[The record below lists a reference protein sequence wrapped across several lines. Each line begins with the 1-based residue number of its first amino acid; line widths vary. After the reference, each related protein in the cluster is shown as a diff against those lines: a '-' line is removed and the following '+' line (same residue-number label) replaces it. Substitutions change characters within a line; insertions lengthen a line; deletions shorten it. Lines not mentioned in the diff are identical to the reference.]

1 MITEPAAASQGT
13 ARAKILVIDDNPIIQ
28 RAVYYAL
35 RDKGYKV
42 LMAGEVLDAIN
53 IIRDEHPD
61 LILLDLSFP
70 PDVMNIGGPLQDG
83 FFFIDWVRRNPEV
96 NKIPIMI
103 ISGSDPHTYKERVA
117 VAGINVC
124 FHKPL
129 DKETLAAAIKLALQQ
144 NAAGSQPGESAG
156 GA

>member
-1 MITEPAAASQGT
+1 MNTEPAAAAHGT
-13 ARAKILVIDDNPIIQ
+13 VRAKILVIDDNPIIQ
-28 RAVYYAL
+28 RAVYFAL

-42 LMAGEVLDAIN
+42 LMASEVLDAIN
-53 IIRDEHPD
+53 IIRDEQPN

-103 ISGSDPHTYKERVA
+103 ISGSDPDTYKSRVA

-129 DKETLAAAIKLALQQ
+129 VKEALVTAIQQALGE
-144 NAAGSQPGESAG
+144 NSANGESKKS
-156 GA
+156 